1 MRGSNRRDTVLA
13 PLREEIGGIDRALLL
28 LVAERRDRVARLM
41 QVKQRY
47 RLPLIDPAQE
57 RRVRNRGQRWAN
69 ELGLSATMA
78 DQLFRLVLRECTPA
92 AVRLEREISEWA
104 RSSTPLAASPSE
116 EWPTTVVPSSA
127 SRRLVRPVP

>member
-1 MRGSNRRDTVLA
+1 MRGRNRRDTVLA

-57 RRVRNRGQRWAN
+57 RKVRNRGQRWAN
-69 ELGLSATMA
+69 ELGLSAMMA

-104 RSSTPLAASPSE
+104 RSSTPLASSPSE
-116 EWPTTVVPSSA
+116 EWLGVVPSRA
-127 SRRLVRPVP
+127 SRRLVRPIP